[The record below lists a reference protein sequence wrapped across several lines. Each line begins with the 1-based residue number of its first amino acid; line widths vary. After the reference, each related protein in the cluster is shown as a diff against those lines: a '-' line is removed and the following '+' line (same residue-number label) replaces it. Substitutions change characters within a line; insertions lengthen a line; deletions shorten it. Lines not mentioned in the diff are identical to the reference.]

1 MNIWIT
7 LILNFLL
14 GTDATITYYYSLDF
28 INQILSG
35 LRITLTLLTI
45 FI

>member
-1 MNIWIT
+1 MNIWII
-7 LILNFLL
+7 LIFNALL
-14 GTDATITYYYSLDF
+14 GTDAIITYYYSLDI

-35 LRITLTLLTI
+35 ARITITLLTI